1 MEANIKKVV
10 YHTTPCFT
18 SFYLTFVNSES
29 FFKTSG
35 RPNILILTTFAGYRI
50 STFALQNSLKFIF
63 PLGSKASKLSRNYQK
78 ILADFKISISFYY
91 AAFVLFDSPRKKW
104 CWKISLKF
112 LSRKN
117 DVKKTSVKFLFLLY
131 VTLMVFCGK
140 I

>member
-78 ILADFKISISFYY
+78 ILTHFKISISFYY
-91 AAFVLFDSPRKKW
+91 AAFFCLIVLG
-104 CWKISLKF
+104 
-112 LSRKN
+112 KN
-117 DVKKTSVKFLFLLY
+117 DVEKFLLNSYLGKMMLKKLLLNSY
-131 VTLMVFCGK
+131 FFCM
-140 I
+140 